1 MAGDS
6 VRLSKNLMRM
16 KVESSTGIST
26 FVPTSSMMSEVMDE
40 TAGDRPVRDNDKAGD
55 VRVHPSFLSRM
66 AREDLEDHFLN
77 QKEDIQR
84 LKQQINKQDDKYKK
98 LGTKLSRL
106 VKDRRRMEHLVAG
119 PAAPLSNVEME
130 EVVEE
135 LQDKVRALQTD
146 KETLSRRL
154 LLVRQQQLNSQSQRA
169 GPYAH
174 VKPRVNTGA
183 KRSGSSSPAARL
195 RGTRSV
201 DAAVHP
207 QYGHG
212 LLEEARAEIR
222 NLENRVETQC
232 SQIEELRAELQRK
245 EEEHEDRLQ
254 QLRQQQTHN
263 LRSHVDGNVVMI
275 KLQKQLTERSNAF
288 SELEE
293 RFICLKETQQT
304 LKLGHELAVQKVED
318 LTTELKEQQRKTLE
332 LEQREQSFNLSK
344 MSMNMLEERIC
355 ELEQER
361 QLLKENNNLLLSRLE
376 LDMVQQQKYDQVN
389 RQQRLQISQL
399 EKALRADL
407 ADKNDIL
414 EQIRAERDSK
424 MKLSEESQRLQQQLL
439 EHQQQVKELKES
451 RTVEYDHSELTEA
464 LLIVK
469 SRRAQKNADLRF
481 LKDEETSEINVREMQ
496 AAHAESIQELQKTR
510 ELLVVESQISQ
521 GYKAE
526 LEGLFHQMKSI
537 KAQSEE
543 KLEKQRHLLESREAK
558 IRSLQAQLKDMMYGS
573 KCSALGPDGGAADRD
588 CDGSVQLER
597 GENLLELQLE
607 SASLSPSIL
616 QVLGEDEPSTFC
628 TYAFYLFGL
637 HSTPMVVGTNP
648 LYDFTSRYVVRVDEQ
663 LLQYL
668 RAEQLTVELH
678 HNQGLTWKTIAQASI
693 PLVALTEQ
701 DAPLRG
707 STPLVGED
715 CGFIGSLN
723 YCLRMKI
730 PIHDIITESL
740 GSTSSQHSQLILVNV
755 ESCSGLELVSSRPII
770 PYVVYKFFTFPDY
783 STTTSKES
791 SFILFQDTQSYPVH
805 MDSDLRLYLE
815 SELLQFYVFDYN
827 GERMN
832 QYIGKAQVSLQP
844 LLQNLSMEGLFPL
857 LNASGEGVGHIQVTI
872 RWNQNFNT
880 PDKNTEEV
888 LNHIQ
893 ENQQSQEKQ
902 QKQENRQIKE
912 NLLINVSSSKTDD
925 STMAV
930 MMEKKGGGAKK
941 VSFVEAAEKE
951 ATDEEEHE
959 EEDEEVSCVSTGELL
974 TDTPQFT
981 EEHDDGS
988 EVSIQSDSDDCIV
1001 HSSSVRKPSLR
1012 LDILCLSLR
1021 ANSSV
1026 SLDPNV
1032 VNLFMEFSFLGLQ
1045 TVETPLSL
1053 PKPAPDCRAHY
1064 NYSKAILVDTEENSA
1079 QRALLR
1085 KALLGNDPTSSRVV
1099 FTVVSEPPP
1108 DEQQDRDCEEVGVAF
1123 IELSELLEKHEN
1135 LMEAN
1140 LKVLSVVDR
1149 SEVIGFLTVSFEG
1162 LHTLR
1167 SIMDDYEDDVNDKDK
1182 CFSSSSRPKT

>member
-1 MAGDS
+1 H
-6 VRLSKNLMRM
+6 KM
-16 KVESSTGIST
+16 KHDTW
-26 FVPTSSMMSEVMDE
+26 
-40 TAGDRPVRDNDKAGD
+40 
-55 VRVHPSFLSRM
+55 
-66 AREDLEDHFLN
+66 
-77 QKEDIQR
+77 
-84 LKQQINKQDDKYKK
+84 
-98 LGTKLSRL
+98 LSRL

-119 PAAPLSNVEME
+119 PAAPLRNVEME

-174 VKPRVNTGA
+174 RCILSMDMVCWRRPEQ
-183 KRSGSSSPAARL
+183 RSGTCETIGSIDNTLFQSRFSRFSD
-195 RGTRSV
+195 SV
-201 DAAVHP
+201 WFC
-207 QYGHG
+207 
-212 LLEEARAEIR
+212 R
-222 NLENRVETQC
+222 ENKVETQC
-232 SQIEELRAELQRK
+232 SQMEELRAELQRK

-293 RFICLKETQQT
+293 RFICLKEVCQT

-332 LEQREQSFNLSK
+332 LEQREQSFNLSW
-344 MSMNMLEERIC
+344 MSMKMLEERIC

-451 RTVEYDHSELTEA
+451 RTVRLQLQYHT
-464 LLIVK
+464 

-481 LKDEETSEINVREMQ
+481 LKNEETSEINVREMQ

-510 ELLVVESQISQ
+510 DLLVVESQISQ
-521 GYKAE
+521 GYKVRE
-526 LEGLFHQMKSI
+526 LLVTTMKSI

-558 IRSLQAQLKDMMYGS
+558 IRSLQAQLKDMYGS
-573 KCSALGPDGGAADRD
+573 KCSALGPDCGADDRD
-588 CDGSVQLER
+588 SDGSVQLER

-693 PLVALTEQ
+693 PLVALMEQ
-701 DAPLRG
+701 DFQWVFVLLSG
-707 STPLVGED
+707 VGED

-740 GSTSSQHSQLILVNV
+740 GSTSSQQSQVSLLLFNV

-770 PYVVYKFFTFPDY
+770 PHVVYKFFTFPDY

-815 SELLQFYVFDYN
+815 SELLQFYVFDCN

-832 QYIGKAQVSLQP
+832 QYMGKAQVSLQP
-844 LLQNLSMEGLFPL
+844 LLQNLSVEGLFPL

-893 ENQQSQEKQ
+893 EKQQSQEKQ

-925 STMAV
+925 STMV
-930 MMEKKGGGAKK
+930 RTYE
-941 VSFVEAAEKE
+941 
-951 ATDEEEHE
+951 
-959 EEDEEVSCVSTGELL
+959 C
-974 TDTPQFT
+974 
-981 EEHDDGS
+981 GS
-988 EVSIQSDSDDCIV
+988 HMFKDYYYFIV
-1001 HSSSVRKPSLR
+1001 PSLR

-1032 VNLFMEFSFLGLQ
+1032 VNMFMEFSFLGLQ
-1045 TVETPLSL
+1045 MVETPLSL

-1108 DEQQDRDCEEVGVAF
+1108 DEQQDRDCEEVGMAF
-1123 IELSELLEKHEN
+1123 IELSELLEKHED

-1140 LKVLSVVDR
+1140 LKGRTSA
-1149 SEVIGFLTVSFEG
+1149 
-1162 LHTLR
+1162 
-1167 SIMDDYEDDVNDKDK
+1167 N
-1182 CFSSSSRPKT
+1182 

>member
-740 GSTSSQHSQLILVNV
+740 GSTSSQHSQ
-755 ESCSGLELVSSRPII
+755 
-770 PYVVYKFFTFPDY
+770 
-783 STTTSKES
+783 
-791 SFILFQDTQSYPVH
+791 
-805 MDSDLRLYLE
+805 
-815 SELLQFYVFDYN
+815 
-827 GERMN
+827 
-832 QYIGKAQVSLQP
+832 
-844 LLQNLSMEGLFPL
+844 
-857 LNASGEGVGHIQVTI
+857 
-872 RWNQNFNT
+872 
-880 PDKNTEEV
+880 
-888 LNHIQ
+888 
-893 ENQQSQEKQ
+893 
-902 QKQENRQIKE
+902 
-912 NLLINVSSSKTDD
+912 
-925 STMAV
+925 
-930 MMEKKGGGAKK
+930 
-941 VSFVEAAEKE
+941 

>member
-1 MAGDS
+1 M
-6 VRLSKNLMRM
+6 
-16 KVESSTGIST
+16 VESSTGIST

-40 TAGDRPVRDNDKAGD
+40 TAGDRPVRDNNKARD

-84 LKQQINKQDDKYKK
+84 LKQQINKQDDKNKK

-119 PAAPLSNVEME
+119 PAAPLRNVEME

-222 NLENRVETQC
+222 NLENKVETQC
-232 SQIEELRAELQRK
+232 SQMEELRAELQRM

-332 LEQREQSFNLSK
+332 LEQREQSFNLSW
-344 MSMNMLEERIC
+344 MSMKMLEERIC

-361 QLLKENNNLLLSRLE
+361 QLLKENNNLLLSRRE

-424 MKLSEESQRLQQQLL
+424 MKLSEESQRLQPQLL

-451 RTVEYDHSELTEA
+451 RT
-464 LLIVK
+464 
-469 SRRAQKNADLRF
+469 
-481 LKDEETSEINVREMQ
+481 
-496 AAHAESIQELQKTR
+496 
-510 ELLVVESQISQ
+510 
-521 GYKAE
+521 AE

-537 KAQSEE
+537 NAQSKE

-558 IRSLQAQLKDMMYGS
+558 IRSLQAQLKDMYGS
-573 KCSALGPDGGAADRD
+573 KCSALGPDGGADDRD

-707 STPLVGED
+707 STPLVGVGED

-723 YCLRMKI
+723 YCLRMK
-730 PIHDIITESL
+730 DS
-740 GSTSSQHSQLILVNV
+740 HS
-755 ESCSGLELVSSRPII
+755 
-770 PYVVYKFFTFPDY
+770 
-783 STTTSKES
+783 
-791 SFILFQDTQSYPVH
+791 
-805 MDSDLRLYLE
+805 
-815 SELLQFYVFDYN
+815 
-827 GERMN
+827 
-832 QYIGKAQVSLQP
+832 
-844 LLQNLSMEGLFPL
+844 
-857 LNASGEGVGHIQVTI
+857 
-872 RWNQNFNT
+872 
-880 PDKNTEEV
+880 
-888 LNHIQ
+888 
-893 ENQQSQEKQ
+893 
-902 QKQENRQIKE
+902 
-912 NLLINVSSSKTDD
+912 
-925 STMAV
+925 
-930 MMEKKGGGAKK
+930 
-941 VSFVEAAEKE
+941 
-951 ATDEEEHE
+951 
-959 EEDEEVSCVSTGELL
+959 
-974 TDTPQFT
+974 
-981 EEHDDGS
+981 
-988 EVSIQSDSDDCIV
+988 
-1001 HSSSVRKPSLR
+1001 
-1012 LDILCLSLR
+1012 
-1021 ANSSV
+1021 
-1026 SLDPNV
+1026 
-1032 VNLFMEFSFLGLQ
+1032 
-1045 TVETPLSL
+1045 
-1053 PKPAPDCRAHY
+1053 
-1064 NYSKAILVDTEENSA
+1064 
-1079 QRALLR
+1079 
-1085 KALLGNDPTSSRVV
+1085 
-1099 FTVVSEPPP
+1099 
-1108 DEQQDRDCEEVGVAF
+1108 
-1123 IELSELLEKHEN
+1123 
-1135 LMEAN
+1135 
-1140 LKVLSVVDR
+1140 
-1149 SEVIGFLTVSFEG
+1149 
-1162 LHTLR
+1162 
-1167 SIMDDYEDDVNDKDK
+1167 
-1182 CFSSSSRPKT
+1182 